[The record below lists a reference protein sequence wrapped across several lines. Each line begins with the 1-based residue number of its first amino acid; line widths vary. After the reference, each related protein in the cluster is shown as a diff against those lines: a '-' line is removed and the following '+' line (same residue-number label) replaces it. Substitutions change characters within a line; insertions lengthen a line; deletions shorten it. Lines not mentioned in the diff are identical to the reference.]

1 MNKKQTM
8 TSDAVTQRG
17 WSCADSQ
24 ALYAME
30 KWADGFYSVNER
42 GHVSVCPIE
51 GQALHIDVTDV
62 IHAARAEGAALPML
76 IRFHDVISSRVRR
89 LNRKFQEAIQES
101 GYEGTYRSVYPIK
114 VNQLQEVVVEILE
127 AGQEFN
133 IGLECGSKAELLAVL
148 PLITDETLLLCN
160 GVKDRT
166 MLTLMLNA
174 QQLGQQVIP
183 IIEKYSEFEQL
194 MDLAAARQMKPR
206 LGVRL
211 KLNTKGSG
219 RWFESGGAS
228 SKFGLTIPELVK
240 LIKTLEDREM
250 AGQLELLHFHLG
262 SQIADIQVL
271 RSAVKEIMQ
280 IYADL
285 MLRGLQ
291 IRYLDVGGGLGVNYG
306 GDYDNPESSINYGL
320 REYANVV
327 VYTVKETCEERQVPM
342 PNLLSESGRALTAHH
357 SVLVVPILG
366 VHRPDSPPM
375 LDLPA
380 DLPAVVLRM
389 ASVYS
394 DAKLAKKSDILLE
407 CFHDAQEI
415 RQETEQMARL
425 GYLGVEHMAHSDSLY
440 WSICREVLRKLAVAE
455 LNPVPTEQTE
465 LEKQLTDMYLGNF
478 SVFHSIIDHWAIGQ
492 VFPVMP
498 LHRLHEKPER
508 RGQLVDLTC
517 DSDGKV
523 SQYVSS
529 SGTSDYLPL
538 HDFRQ
543 DEPYYLGIF
552 LVGAYQEILGDAH
565 NLLGRVDEVHVYAR
579 AEEEDGFWIEEMLKG
594 ISVKEMLSQVQ
605 YFPHD
610 LDRRMS
616 EFIRRQINAG
626 CIKPAE
632 GTRILNNYTRCLSDT
647 TYCDACSS
655 ELPR

>member
-1 MNKKQTM
+1 MI
-8 TSDAVTQRG
+8 SAAITQPD

-51 GQALHIDVTDV
+51 GQALHIDVMDV
-62 IHAARAEGAALPML
+62 IRAARSEGASLPML
-76 IRFHDVISSRVRR
+76 IRFQDVISSRVRR
-89 LNRKFQEAIQES
+89 LNQKFQMAIQDS
-101 GYEGTYRSVYPIK
+101 GYEGTYRSIYPIK
-114 VNQLQEVVVEILE
+114 VNQLQEVVAEILE
-127 AGQEFN
+127 AGKEFS

-148 PLITDETLLLCN
+148 PLIADETLLLCN
-160 GVKDRT
+160 GVKDCT

-174 QQLGQQVIP
+174 QQLGQQVVP

-194 MDLAAARQMKPR
+194 MNLAEARQMKPR

-240 LIKTLEDREM
+240 LIQTLENREM

-291 IRYLDVGGGLGVNYG
+291 IKYLDVGGGLGVNYG
-306 GDYDNPESSINYGL
+306 GDSDNPELSINYGL

-327 VYTVKETCEERQVPM
+327 VYTVKEICDERQVPM
-342 PNLLSESGRALTAHH
+342 PNLLSESGRALVAHH
-357 SVLVVPILG
+357 SVLVVPVLG

-375 LDLPA
+375 SDFPAHLPA
-380 DLPAVVLRM
+380 TVLRM
-389 ASVYS
+389 ATVYS
-394 DAKLAKKSDILLE
+394 DAQSAEKSSVLLE
-407 CFHDAQEI
+407 CYHDAQEI
-415 RQETEQMARL
+415 RRETEQMARL
-425 GYLGVEHMAHSDSLY
+425 GYLSVEHMAQSDSLY
-440 WSICREVLRKLAVAE
+440 WSICREVLHKLTAAE
-455 LNPVPTEQTE
+455 STPVSPEQME
-465 LEKQLTDMYLGNF
+465 LEKQLTDMYLGDF

-492 VFPVMP
+492 IFPVMP
-498 LHRLHEKPER
+498 LHRLQEKPVR

-529 SGTSDYLPL
+529 SGISDCLPL

-543 DEPYYLGIF
+543 DESYFLGIF

-565 NLLGRVDEVHVYAR
+565 NLFGRVDEVHVYAK
-579 AEEEDGFWIEEMLKG
+579 AEETNGFWIEELLKG

-605 YFPHD
+605 YFPND
-610 LDRRMS
+610 LGRRMS
-616 EFIRRQINAG
+616 EFIRRQINTG
-626 CIKPAE
+626 HIKPAE
-632 GTRILNNYTRCLSDT
+632 GTRILNNYTQRLGDT
-647 TYCDACSS
+647 TYCDVGSS
-655 ELPR
+655 EPS

>member
-1 MNKKQTM
+1 M
-8 TSDAVTQRG
+8 TSNVVAQHD

-30 KWADGFYSVNER
+30 KWGDGFYSVNER
-42 GHVSVCPIE
+42 GHVSVCPID
-51 GQALHIDVTDV
+51 GQELHIDVMDV
-62 IHAARAEGAALPML
+62 IRAAHAEGAALPML
-76 IRFHDVISSRVRR
+76 IRFQDVISSRVRR
-89 LNRKFQEAIQES
+89 LNQRFQMAIQDS
-101 GYEGTYRSVYPIK
+101 GYEGTYRSIYPIK
-114 VNQLQEVVVEILE
+114 VNQLQEVVAEILE
-127 AGQEFN
+127 AGREFN

-148 PLITDETLLLCN
+148 PLIADETLLLCN

-166 MLTLMLNA
+166 MLSLMLNA
-174 QQLGQQVIP
+174 QQIGQQVVP

-194 MDLAAARQMKPR
+194 MNLAEARQMKPR

-211 KLNTKGSG
+211 KLNTKGAG

-228 SKFGLTIPELVK
+228 SKFGLTIPELLK
-240 LIKTLEDREM
+240 LIQTLESREM

-262 SQIADIQVL
+262 SQITDIQVL

-291 IRYLDVGGGLGVNYG
+291 IKYLDVGGGLGVNYG

-327 VYTVKETCEERQVPM
+327 VYTIKEICDERQVPM

-357 SVLVVPILG
+357 SVLVVPVLG

-375 LDLPA
+375 SDLPA
-380 DLPAVVLRM
+380 HMPAVVLRM
-389 ASVYS
+389 ASVYN
-394 DAKLAKKSDILLE
+394 DAQSAQKSGVLLE
-407 CFHDAQEI
+407 CYHDAQEI

-425 GYLGVEHMAHSDSLY
+425 GYLSVEHMAHSDSLY
-440 WSICREVLRKLAVAE
+440 WSICREVLRKLAAAE
-455 LNPVPTEQTE
+455 LSPVSAEQVE
-465 LEKQLTDMYLGNF
+465 LEKQLTDMYLGDF

-492 VFPVMP
+492 IFPVMP
-498 LHRLHEKPER
+498 LHRLQEKPER

-529 SGTSDYLPL
+529 SGTSDCLLL

-543 DEPYYLGIF
+543 DESYYLGIF

-565 NLLGRVDEVHVYAR
+565 NLFGRVDEVHVYAK
-579 AEEEDGFWIEEMLKG
+579 AEEENGFWIEELLKG
-594 ISVKEMLSQVQ
+594 ISVREMLSQVQ
-605 YFPHD
+605 YFPND
-610 LDRRMS
+610 LGRRMS

-626 CIKPAE
+626 RIKPAE
-632 GTRILNNYTRCLSDT
+632 GTRILNNYTQRLGDT
-647 TYCDACSS
+647 TYCDVSANERS
-655 ELPR
+655 

>member
-1 MNKKQTM
+1 MI
-8 TSDAVTQRG
+8 SAAITQPD

-51 GQALHIDVTDV
+51 GQALHIDVMDV
-62 IHAARAEGAALPML
+62 IRAARSEGASLPML
-76 IRFHDVISSRVRR
+76 IRFQDVISSRVRR
-89 LNRKFQEAIQES
+89 LNQKFQMAIQDS
-101 GYEGTYRSVYPIK
+101 GYEGTYRSIYPIK
-114 VNQLQEVVVEILE
+114 VNQLQEVVAEILE
-127 AGQEFN
+127 AGKEFS

-148 PLITDETLLLCN
+148 PLIADETLLLCN
-160 GVKDRT
+160 GVKDCA

-174 QQLGQQVIP
+174 QQLGQQVVP

-194 MDLAAARQMKPR
+194 MNLAEARQMKPR

-240 LIKTLEDREM
+240 LIQTLENREM

-291 IRYLDVGGGLGVNYG
+291 IKYLDVGGGLGVNYG
-306 GDYDNPESSINYGL
+306 GDSDNPESSINYGL

-327 VYTVKETCEERQVPM
+327 VYTVKEICDERQVPM
-342 PNLLSESGRALTAHH
+342 PNLLSESGRALVAHH
-357 SVLVVPILG
+357 SVLVVPVLG

-375 LDLPA
+375 SDLPIH
-380 DLPAVVLRM
+380 LPATVLRM

-394 DAKLAKKSDILLE
+394 DAQSAEKSSVLLE
-407 CFHDAQEI
+407 CYHDAQEI
-415 RQETEQMARL
+415 RLETEQMARL
-425 GYLGVEHMAHSDSLY
+425 GYLSVEHMAQSDSLY
-440 WSICREVLRKLAVAE
+440 WSICREVLHKLTAAE
-455 LNPVPTEQTE
+455 SIPVSAEQVE
-465 LEKQLTDMYLGNF
+465 LEKQLTDMYLGDF

-492 VFPVMP
+492 IFPVMP
-498 LHRLHEKPER
+498 LHRLQEKPVR

-529 SGTSDYLPL
+529 SGISDFMPL

-543 DEPYYLGIF
+543 DEPYFLGIF

-565 NLLGRVDEVHVYAR
+565 NLFGRVDEVHVYAK
-579 AEEEDGFWIEEMLKG
+579 AEETNGFWIEELLKG

-605 YFPHD
+605 YFPND
-610 LDRRMS
+610 LGRRMS

-626 CIKPAE
+626 HIKPAE
-632 GTRILNNYTRCLSDT
+632 GTRILNNYTQRLGDT
-647 TYCDACSS
+647 TYCDVGSS
-655 ELPR
+655 EPS

>member
-1 MNKKQTM
+1 MI
-8 TSDAVTQRG
+8 SAAITQPD

-51 GQALHIDVTDV
+51 GQALHIDVMDV
-62 IHAARAEGAALPML
+62 IRAARSEGASLPML
-76 IRFHDVISSRVRR
+76 IRFQDVISSRVRR
-89 LNRKFQEAIQES
+89 LNQKFQMAIQDS
-101 GYEGTYRSVYPIK
+101 GYEGTYRSIYPIK
-114 VNQLQEVVVEILE
+114 VNQLQEVVAEILE
-127 AGQEFN
+127 AGKEFS

-148 PLITDETLLLCN
+148 PLIADETLLLCN
-160 GVKDRT
+160 GVKDCT

-174 QQLGQQVIP
+174 QQLGQQVVP

-194 MDLAAARQMKPR
+194 MNLAEARQMKPR

-219 RWFESGGAS
+219 RWLESGGAS

-240 LIKTLEDREM
+240 LIQTLENREM

-291 IRYLDVGGGLGVNYG
+291 IKYLDVGGGLGVNYG

-327 VYTVKETCEERQVPM
+327 VYTVKEICDERQVPM

-357 SVLVVPILG
+357 SVLVVPVLG

-375 LDLPA
+375 SDFPAHLPA
-380 DLPAVVLRM
+380 TVLRM

-394 DAKLAKKSDILLE
+394 DAQSAEKSSVLLE
-407 CFHDAQEI
+407 CYHDAQEI
-415 RQETEQMARL
+415 RLETEQMARL
-425 GYLGVEHMAHSDSLY
+425 GYLSVEHMAQSDSLY
-440 WSICREVLRKLAVAE
+440 WSICREVLRKLTAAE
-455 LNPVPTEQTE
+455 STPVSPEQME
-465 LEKQLTDMYLGNF
+465 LEKQLTDMYLGDF

-492 VFPVMP
+492 IFPVMP
-498 LHRLHEKPER
+498 LHRLQEKPVR

-529 SGTSDYLPL
+529 SGISDCLPL
-538 HDFRQ
+538 HDFCQ
-543 DEPYYLGIF
+543 DESYFLGIF

-565 NLLGRVDEVHVYAR
+565 NLFGRVDEVHVYAK
-579 AEEEDGFWIEEMLKG
+579 AEEANGFWIEELLKG

-605 YFPHD
+605 YFPND
-610 LDRRMS
+610 LGRRMS

-626 CIKPAE
+626 HIKPAE
-632 GTRILNNYTRCLSDT
+632 GTRILNNYTQRLGDT
-647 TYCDACSS
+647 TYCDVGSS
-655 ELPR
+655 EPS

>member
-1 MNKKQTM
+1 MI
-8 TSDAVTQRG
+8 SAGITQPD

-51 GQALHIDVTDV
+51 GQALHIDIMDV
-62 IHAARAEGAALPML
+62 IRAARFEGASLPML
-76 IRFHDVISSRVRR
+76 IRFQDVISSRVRR
-89 LNRKFQEAIQES
+89 LNQKFQMAIQDS
-101 GYEGTYRSVYPIK
+101 GYKGTYRSIYPIK
-114 VNQLQEVVVEILE
+114 VNQLQEVVAEILE
-127 AGQEFN
+127 AGREFN

-148 PLITDETLLLCN
+148 PLVADETLLLCN
-160 GVKDRT
+160 GVKDST

-174 QQLGQQVIP
+174 QQLGQQVVP

-194 MDLAAARQMKPR
+194 MNLAEARHMKPR

-240 LIKTLEDREM
+240 LIQTLENRQM

-291 IRYLDVGGGLGVNYG
+291 IKYLDVGGGLGVNYG

-327 VYTVKETCEERQVPM
+327 VYTVKEICDERQVSM

-357 SVLVVPILG
+357 SVLVVPVLG

-375 LDLPA
+375 SDLPPH
-380 DLPAVVLRM
+380 LPAAVLRM
-389 ASVYS
+389 ASVYNEAQS
-394 DAKLAKKSDILLE
+394 AEKSSVLLE
-407 CFHDAQEI
+407 CYHDAQEI
-415 RQETEQMARL
+415 RQETEQLARL
-425 GYLGVEHMAHSDSLY
+425 GYLSVDHMAQSDSLY
-440 WSICREVLRKLAVAE
+440 WSICREVLHKLTAAE
-455 LNPVPTEQTE
+455 SAPVSSEQVE
-465 LEKQLTDMYLGNF
+465 LEKQLTDMYLGDF

-492 VFPVMP
+492 IFPVMP
-498 LHRLHEKPER
+498 LHRLQEKPVR

-529 SGTSDYLPL
+529 SGTSDCLSL

-543 DEPYYLGIF
+543 DESYYLGIF

-565 NLLGRVDEVHVYAR
+565 NLFGRVDEVHVYAR
-579 AEEEDGFWIEEMLKG
+579 VEEEKGFWIEELLKG

-605 YFPHD
+605 YFPND
-610 LDRRMS
+610 LGRRMS

-626 CIKPAE
+626 RIKPAE
-632 GTRILNNYTRCLSDT
+632 GTRILNNYTQRLGDT
-647 TYCDACSS
+647 TYCDVSSS
-655 ELPR
+655 EPS

>member
-1 MNKKQTM
+1 
-8 TSDAVTQRG
+8 
-17 WSCADSQ
+17 
-24 ALYAME
+24 
-30 KWADGFYSVNER
+30 
-42 GHVSVCPIE
+42 
-51 GQALHIDVTDV
+51 
-62 IHAARAEGAALPML
+62 
-76 IRFHDVISSRVRR
+76 
-89 LNRKFQEAIQES
+89 
-101 GYEGTYRSVYPIK
+101 
-114 VNQLQEVVVEILE
+114 
-127 AGQEFN
+127 
-133 IGLECGSKAELLAVL
+133 
-148 PLITDETLLLCN
+148 
-160 GVKDRT
+160 

-174 QQLGQQVIP
+174 QQLGQQVVP

-194 MDLAAARQMKPR
+194 MNLAEARQMKPR

-240 LIKTLEDREM
+240 LIQTMENRKM

-291 IRYLDVGGGLGVNYG
+291 IKYLDVGGGLGVNYG

-327 VYTVKETCEERQVPM
+327 VYTVKEICDERQVPM
-342 PNLLSESGRALTAHH
+342 PNLLSESGRALVAHH
-357 SVLVVPILG
+357 SVLVVPVLG

-375 LDLPA
+375 SDFPAHLPA
-380 DLPAVVLRM
+380 TVLRM

-394 DAKLAKKSDILLE
+394 DAQSAEKSSVLLE
-407 CFHDAQEI
+407 CYHDAQEI
-415 RQETEQMARL
+415 RLETEQMARL
-425 GYLGVEHMAHSDSLY
+425 GYLSVEHMAQSDSLY
-440 WSICREVLRKLAVAE
+440 WSICREVLRKLTAAE
-455 LNPVPTEQTE
+455 STPVSPEQME
-465 LEKQLTDMYLGNF
+465 LEKQLTDMYLGDF

-492 VFPVMP
+492 IFPVMP
-498 LHRLHEKPER
+498 LHRLQEKPVR

-529 SGTSDYLPL
+529 SGISDFMPL

-543 DEPYYLGIF
+543 DESYFLGIF

-565 NLLGRVDEVHVYAR
+565 NLFGRVDEVHVYAK
-579 AEEEDGFWIEEMLKG
+579 AEETNGFWIEELLKG

-605 YFPHD
+605 YFPND
-610 LDRRMS
+610 LGRRMS

-626 CIKPAE
+626 RIKPAE
-632 GTRILNNYTRCLSDT
+632 GTRILNNYTQRLGDT
-647 TYCDACSS
+647 TYCDVGSS
-655 ELPR
+655 EPS